1 MNDERILQDKQE
13 RGDETQTHA
22 SHNTVS
28 TQQHRIFILVAVI
41 ALSLVR
47 NRNRA
52 ETA

>member
-13 RGDETQTHA
+13 RGDGKQTHA

-28 TQQHRIFILVAVI
+28 TQRHRIFILVAFI
-41 ALSLVR
+41 AIR